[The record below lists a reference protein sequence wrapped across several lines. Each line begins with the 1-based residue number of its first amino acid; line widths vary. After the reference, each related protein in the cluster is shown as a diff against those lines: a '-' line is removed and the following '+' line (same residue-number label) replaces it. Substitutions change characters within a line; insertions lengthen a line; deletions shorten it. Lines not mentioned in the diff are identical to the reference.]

1 MIRRPPRSTLLTHSF
16 PTRRSSDLWYH
27 PPAGERGPL
36 VVFFH
41 GNGSDLGNAFLK
53 MRPFVEAGFG
63 LLAAGY
69 RGYSGNPGKPSE
81 PGLTADARSLLDW
94 AAAEGYGR
102 ERLVYYGE
110 SLGTAVA
117 VKIASERP
125 PSALVLEAPP
135 SSIADVA
142 QAHSW
147 YLPVRLLI
155 RDPWDSLARIAA
167 VGAPVLIL
175 HEIGRAHV

>member
-1 MIRRPPRSTLLTHSF
+1 MRISDW
-16 PTRRSSDLWYH
+16 SSD
-27 PPAGERGPL
+27 
-36 VVFFH
+36 VCS
-41 GNGSDLGNAFLK
+41 SD
-53 MRPFVEAGFG
+53 

-142 QAHSW
+142 QAHYW

-155 RDPWDSLARIAA
+155 RDPWDRSEEHTSELQSLMRISYA
-167 VGAPVLIL
+167 VFCLKKKNNNNPQIQ
-175 HEIGRAHV
+175 I